1 MRPSATDEEF
11 EKALAESDAAEVA
24 ASEAMSPSESAFWS
38 DPANVPQYDTDAA
51 TGSKAT
57 RAPLVGPEDEP
68 IDVPSGRQPLPM
80 PSEPFASTDRSFRPP
95 PRTEEAAPPKR
106 APADGEGFDWKRAL
120 THLFSGQAGV
130 SDLDRLRQGSAA
142 AKAKAATDAEE
153 RSYKQEELK
162 LKRDKFGLE
171 RDLLAPAKAGKMNAD
186 AASKAMLVGTTPESK
201 EIREAV
207 AARFELQA
215 KTLADSPYGAMFAQ
229 AAADMRRRSDMSGKA
244 ALDVAKQY
252 NVSVDDIAA
261 AAAQKFKEG
270 DVTADNK
277 RADRRLAL
285 DEKRYARAAAAA
297 QAKGAKAAN
306 AKFQEKLNGEMT
318 TLQYAR
324 EALTEALNIK
334 TGKATGK
341 PVNTGWLANK
351 GQQAL
356 QMVDMASDEYNDLEG
371 LLAMVNNRVTKEFGG
386 ANVTASEWGRISR
399 QLATL
404 DKDDKNFETKI
415 KRVLAEL
422 DRQEPLI
429 ISKYQRNDDGTPI
442 DKSNT
447 ARAATKMAPAQT
459 PGETAAK
466 PAPHGQIVKQ
476 GGRTFEWNGTKYVE
490 KPGG

>member
-1 MRPSATDEEF
+1 MNLEDLIDEFDAKDVVIADPEHQDILAGRMNRASGADLEEGPQLPPGFEREAPPRRPLQVPDELPQPSAPI
-11 EKALAESDAAEVA
+11 
-24 ASEAMSPSESAFWS
+24 ASA
-38 DPANVPQYDTDAA
+38 
-51 TGSKAT
+51 
-57 RAPLVGPEDEP
+57 
-68 IDVPSGRQPLPM
+68 
-80 PSEPFASTDRSFRPP
+80 DRSFRPP

-106 APADGEGFDWKRAL
+106 APASDDGEGFDWKRAL

-270 DVTADNK
+270 DVTADNA
-277 RADRRLAL
+277 RADRRLAM
-285 DEKRYARAAAAA
+285 DERRHAAARAAA
-297 QAKGAKAAN
+297 QAKGVKAAN

-318 TLQYAR
+318 TLEYTRSALR
-324 EALTEALNIK
+324 EALDIK
-334 TGKATGK
+334 TGKQTGK
-341 PVNTGWLANK
+341 AVNTGWLANK
-351 GQQAL
+351 GQQVL
-356 QMVDMASDEYNDLEG
+356 QAFGAASDEFSDLEA
-371 LLAMVNNRVTKEFGG
+371 LLSSLNNKVTKEFGG
-386 ANVTASEWGRISR
+386 SNVTASEWGRISR

-404 DKDDKNFETKI
+404 DKDDKDFESKV
-415 KRVLAEL
+415 RRALAEL

-429 ISKYQRNDDGTPI
+429 IDKYQRFEDGTPV
-442 DKSNT
+442 DRANT
-447 ARAATKMAPAQT
+447 ARKATGVAPAQT
-459 PGETAAK
+459 PGEAAK
-466 PAPHGQIVKQ
+466 KAAPHGQIVKQ

>member
-1 MRPSATDEEF
+1 MNLEDLIDEFDAKDVVIADPEHQDILAGRMNRDSGADLEEGPQLPPGFEREPPQRRPLPIPDELPLPSAQI
-11 EKALAESDAAEVA
+11 
-24 ASEAMSPSESAFWS
+24 ASA
-38 DPANVPQYDTDAA
+38 
-51 TGSKAT
+51 
-57 RAPLVGPEDEP
+57 
-68 IDVPSGRQPLPM
+68 
-80 PSEPFASTDRSFRPP
+80 DRSFRPP
-95 PRTEEAAPPKR
+95 PRTEESVPPR
-106 APADGEGFDWKRAL
+106 APQRGQDDGEGFDWKRAL

-142 AKAKAATDAEE
+142 AKAKAALDAED
-153 RSYKQEELK
+153 RQYKQEELK

-215 KTLADSPYGAMFAQ
+215 STLADSPYGAMFAQ

-270 DVTADNK
+270 DVTADNA
-277 RADRRLAL
+277 RADRRLAM
-285 DEKRYARAAAAA
+285 DERRHAAARAAA
-297 QAKGAKAAN
+297 QAKGVKAAN

-318 TLQYAR
+318 TLEYTRSALR
-324 EALTEALNIK
+324 EALDIK
-334 TGKATGK
+334 TGKQTGK
-341 PVNTGWLANK
+341 AVNTGWLANK
-351 GQQAL
+351 GQQVL
-356 QMVDMASDEYNDLEG
+356 QAFGAASDEFSDLEA
-371 LLAMVNNRVTKEFGG
+371 LLSSLNNKVTKEFGG
-386 ANVTASEWGRISR
+386 SNVTASEWGRISR

-404 DKDDKNFETKI
+404 DKDDKDFESKV
-415 KRVLAEL
+415 RRALAEL

-429 ISKYQRNDDGTPI
+429 IAKYQRNDDGTPI

-447 ARAATKMAPAQT
+447 ARQATGIAPAQT
-459 PGETAAK
+459 PGEKAAK